1 MDQPRLR
8 QRNVGRARRP
18 GRRAGHRP
26 GGAGRPRPAPAHPRS
41 PPAAPSLG
49 FPCARPARGPS
60 LTPPSSR
67 LRPAPPARG
76 PRRHAA
82 RHELALSVRAV
93 IGSVDPPPCLVIPPT
108 HLVIRP
114 ELHHAPGLAT
124 PQAGRVI
131 TGQSPTSC
139 SGLWAAPAAIAA
151 NLALLSSRLSAR
163 PAACPARLAG
173 AREISLE
180 RTCVLVQDS
189 SHRARTCV
197 LIAPMPRLSRGRVTA
212 RSSALDVLVAPG
224 TSGAQCAGVAGWP
237 PIWHGLSRGQ
247 SIAAADGPAPLQPIK
262 PTSSASYP
270 LRPRDRKVGSAK
282 ISH

>member
-82 RHELALSVRAV
+82 RHETRAERPGGHRQR
-93 IGSVDPPPCLVIPPT
+93 GSAPVPRDSADPPGDSARAPPRPWAGYT
-108 HLVIRP
+108 AGRAGYYRP
-114 ELHHAPGLAT
+114 EPDKLLRAL
-124 PQAGRVI
+124 GR
-131 TGQSPTSC
+131 TGSYRGEP
-139 SGLWAAPAAIAA
+139 
-151 NLALLSSRLSAR
+151 R
-163 PAACPARLAG
+163 PAIFTAERPAGGLSCPARRG
-173 AREISLE
+173 PRDQP
-180 RTCVLVQDS
+180 RTNVC
-189 SHRARTCV
+189 
-197 LIAPMPRLSRGRVTA
+197 
-212 RSSALDVLVAPG
+212 SSARLFTSRSYMCSNSAHATSLPRPG
-224 TSGAQCAGVAGWP
+224 
-237 PIWHGLSRGQ
+237 HGQ
-247 SIAAADGPAPLQPIK
+247 IV
-262 PTSSASYP
+262 
-270 LRPRDRKVGSAK
+270 RP
-282 ISH
+282 